1 MEIATLVLGIITLI
15 SCISIIYLFIQQSKK
30 IQELKE
36 NVNMRLTTAETNIKE
51 ESDRMLRELKS
62 NLNIV
67 EAQVERIVKATH
79 ANGDLTIQSKNETI
93 ELHTKSN
100 LLLNQVQENVSKLET
115 KLAKDLVEDM
125 NNLLKD
131 MQDLYTK
138 HTKENEIRIN
148 TALNKMQELSKNTE
162 EHLHKIHQS
171 ITEPLNLS

>member
-79 ANGDLTIQSKNETI
+79 AK
-93 ELHTKSN
+93 
-100 LLLNQVQENVSKLET
+100 
-115 KLAKDLVEDM
+115 
-125 NNLLKD
+125 
-131 MQDLYTK
+131 
-138 HTKENEIRIN
+138 
-148 TALNKMQELSKNTE
+148 ELSINNYLK
-162 EHLHKIHQS
+162 LR
-171 ITEPLNLS
+171 